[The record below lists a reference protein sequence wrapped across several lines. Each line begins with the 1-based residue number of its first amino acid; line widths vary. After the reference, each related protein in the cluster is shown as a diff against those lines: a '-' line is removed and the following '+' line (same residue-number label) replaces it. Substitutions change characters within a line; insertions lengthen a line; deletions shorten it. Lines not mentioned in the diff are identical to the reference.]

1 MQLHIKEKEKD
12 KDEEDDLSYISP
24 LSLASKTPPF
34 CVRSPPLHSKSPTLY
49 GHTSSPQKRSN
60 EGFNYKKQLPCI
72 HRNITIIFIEISKS
86 QHTHIEDIYKK
97 NIITNNRAL
106 NSSSVFHSYSFDLPM
121 PNEKNFLNFP
131 ESTCKK
137 INLGIKCAAYTV
149 PFVPKEYTQKYFFDM
164 AQKSLSYSQP
174 QNLIIRQNDII
185 NTTPFR
191 ISGGTQIIPSNYR
204 DELYVY
210 VDNNGKFLASS
221 GDNRPLISSQSFE
234 VGKSYFCL
242 CLPNLSPFMVV
253 GVNKILN
260 EFNLINN
267 YIHNMHQ

>member
-1 MQLHIKEKEKD
+1 MQLNIREKHQN
-12 KDEEDDLSYISP
+12 EEDDDLSYISP
-24 LSLASKTPPF
+24 LNLANKTPPF
-34 CVRSPPLHSKSPTLY
+34 CVRSPPLHSKSPSLY
-49 GHTSSPQKRSN
+49 GKSPSPQNRPN
-60 EGFNYKKQLPCI
+60 EKLSYKKQLPYI
-72 HRNITIIFIEISKS
+72 HRNVNVIFIEISKS
-86 QHTHIEDIYKK
+86 QHTHINDIYKR

-137 INLGIKCAAYTV
+137 INFGIKCAAYTV
-149 PFVPKEYTQKYFFDM
+149 PFVPKEFTQKYFFEM
-164 AQKSLSYSQP
+164 AKKSLSYSQP
-174 QNLIIRQNDII
+174 QNLVIRQNDII

-191 ISGGTQIIPSNYR
+191 ISGGTQVIPSNFR

-210 VDNNGKFLASS
+210 VDNNGKSLASS
-221 GDNRPLISSQSFE
+221 GDNKPLISSQSFE

-242 CLPNLSPFMVV
+242 CLPNLSPFVIV
-253 GVNKILN
+253 GVNKIFN

-267 YIHNMHQ
+267 YIHNTHQ